1 MSLLRKWNRIWTL
14 DGETRLLF
22 AEAYLYLGWARILLF
37 FPFSRI
43 AFTLGAHM
51 KETPTVASVEEAR
64 VARRISA
71 AVQCV
76 SRHTFWESKC
86 FVRAISCQRM
96 LRRRGI
102 SSTLYL
108 GTGRDE
114 SGGLAAHAWLRSGAL
129 YVSGREEMHR
139 FTVVGTFADSNHNS

>member
-1 MSLLRKWNRIWTL
+1 MSLLRKWNRLWTL
-14 DGETRLLF
+14 DGKTRLLF
-22 AEAYLYLGWARILLF
+22 VEAYFSLGWARLLLL

-43 AFTLGAHM
+43 AFTLGTRM
-51 KETPTVASVEEAR
+51 KETPTVATVEETR
-64 VARRISA
+64 TARRISA

-76 SRHTFWESKC
+76 SRHTFWDSKC
-86 FVRAISCQRM
+86 LVRAISCQKM

-102 SSTLYL
+102 ASTLYL

-114 SGGLAAHAWLRSGAL
+114 SGGLAAHAWLRCGAL

-139 FTVVGTFADSNHNS
+139 FTVVGTFADSK